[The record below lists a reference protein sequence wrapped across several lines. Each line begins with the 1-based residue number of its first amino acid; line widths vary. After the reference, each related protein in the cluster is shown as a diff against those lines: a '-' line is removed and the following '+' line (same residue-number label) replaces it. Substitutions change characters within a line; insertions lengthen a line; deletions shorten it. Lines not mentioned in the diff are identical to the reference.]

1 MKTEGE
7 LHVKALVDRPA
18 DKLSEIKVKTLVYTL
33 GHVYC
38 TRRRTRFRKCRLK
51 VLPTH

>member
-1 MKTEGE
+1 METDGK
-7 LHVKALVDRPA
+7 LDVKALVDIQA
-18 DKLSEIKVKTLVYTL
+18 DKLSEIKTETLAYTL

-38 TRRRTRFRKCRLK
+38 TRWRTRFRKCRPK

>member
-1 MKTEGE
+1 M
-7 LHVKALVDRPA
+7 HVKALVNRAA
-18 DKLSEIKVKTLVYTL
+18 DTLSEIKAETLAYTL

-38 TRRRTRFRKCRLK
+38 TRWRIGFRKCRPK